1 MNCLLGIDVGTSGAK
16 VLLVRQ
22 DGSIVESV
30 YREYRTEEPKARW
43 SEQHPEVWWQAVNSL
58 LLELKESH
66 RADYKN
72 VVGIGISGQMH
83 GLVMVDKNGQVI
95 RPAIIWLDQ
104 RTEQEVEDIYR
115 VIPKD
120 EFLQTTL
127 NRASSGFALPSLL
140 WVKNKEPE
148 NFNKIHKIMQP
159 KDYIRMKLI
168 GEIATDMS
176 DASSTVAFNTSK
188 RKWANEIL
196 WVLGLSRDI
205 FPDCFEGDTIAG
217 TVLDS
222 VSEELGLKK
231 GTKVVYGGGDQP
243 VQGVGNGA
251 ISNGLM
257 YTNIGTS
264 GQVSIFSDKPV
275 HDTEYRTH
283 TICHAIKNGWSIFGA
298 TLSSGLALK
307 WLKNKILCSDDYAG
321 MCSSASD
328 VPAGSEGALFLPYLA
343 GERTPHFDND
353 AKAVFHGLTLSHDR
367 RHMIRAVMEGVV
379 YSLKE
384 SFILFEN
391 MGYQVNSVIAAGG
404 GSRSDVWVQMQA
416 DIFGKPVKVIKVNEQ
431 ACLGAAM
438 IAGVACGLFDSY
450 QHAINTFIKFKS
462 KVFEPDLGKKG
473 VYEDGFMR
481 FKQLYID
488 NYESF
493 RR

>member
-1 MNCLLGIDVGTSGAK
+1 MDCLLGIDVGTSGAK
-16 VLLVRQ
+16 VLLIRQ
-22 DGSIVESV
+22 DGTILDSV
-30 YREYRTEEPKARW
+30 YREYKAEEMKANW
-43 SEQHPEVWWQAVNSL
+43 AEQDPEVWWQTIKGL
-58 LLELKESH
+58 LFELRS
-66 RADYKN
+66 RYGTDYRN
-72 VVGIGISGQMH
+72 VVGIGFSGQMH
-83 GLVMVDKNGQVI
+83 GLVMVDKNWQVI
-95 RPAIIWLDQ
+95 RPAITWLDQ
-104 RTEQEVEDIYR
+104 RSEKEVEDIYR

-120 EFLQTTL
+120 EFHQTTL

-140 WVKNKEPE
+140 WVKKNEPE
-148 NFNKIHKIMQP
+148 NFKKIYKIMQP

-176 DASSTVAFNTSK
+176 DASSTVAFYTSK
-188 RKWANEIL
+188 RRWANEII
-196 WVLGLSRDI
+196 WVLGLNRDI

-222 VSEELGLKK
+222 VSDELGLRR
-231 GTKVVYGGGDQP
+231 GVQVVYGGGDQP
-243 VQGVGNGA
+243 MQGVGNGA
-251 ISNGLM
+251 VSKGLM

-264 GQVSIFSDKPV
+264 GWISIFSDKPV

-283 TICHAIKNGWSIFGA
+283 TLCHAIKKGWSIFGA
-298 TLSSGLALK
+298 TLSSGLALS
-307 WLKNKILCSDDYAG
+307 WLKNKILLMEDYAK
-321 MCSSASD
+321 MSSLVTD
-328 VPAGSEGALFLPYLA
+328 IPAGSEGVLFLPYLA

-384 SFILFEN
+384 SFILFQD
-391 MGYQVNSVIAAGG
+391 MGYQVKNVIAAGG

-416 DIFGKPVKVIKVNEQ
+416 DIFGKPVKVIKVNDH

-438 IAGVACGLFDSY
+438 VASVACGLFDSY
-450 QHAINTFIKFKS
+450 QSATNAFIKFKS
-462 KVFEPDLGKKG
+462 KVFEPDIGKKS